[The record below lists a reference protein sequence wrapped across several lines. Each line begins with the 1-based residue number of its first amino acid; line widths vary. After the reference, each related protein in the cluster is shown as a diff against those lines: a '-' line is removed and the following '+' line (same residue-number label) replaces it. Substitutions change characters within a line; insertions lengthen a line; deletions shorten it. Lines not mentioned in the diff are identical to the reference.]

1 MPKSKETKIT
11 DATMRMSY
19 RSLVAIYDHFG
30 NYRRH
35 SAMYWIRRSTG
46 ATLFVPGNWL
56 WVIALIQNG
65 ARAALASLAQCC
77 EWLILSAFGAS
88 RFFQPSIDH

>member
-1 MPKSKETKIT
+1 
-11 DATMRMSY
+11 
-19 RSLVAIYDHFG
+19 
-30 NYRRH
+30 
-35 SAMYWIRRSTG
+35 MYWIRRSTG

-88 RFFQPSIDH
+88 RFFKPLIIERAVITASSRVPTTVLSFGNPFPGG